1 MWNKVAAE
9 ISAAINKNIS
19 AVSCETK
26 WKTLKR
32 TYKTITMHNKTSGQ
46 KRRHWEFYTVI
57 HDIMF
62 KKPEIEPIAT
72 CSSISGTINS
82 MFEIKYQLSLICE
95 EQNHNLMLTK
105 SFCS

>member
-1 MWNKVAAE
+1 
-9 ISAAINKNIS
+9 
-19 AVSCETK
+19 
-26 WKTLKR
+26 
-32 TYKTITMHNKTSGQ
+32 MHNKTSGQ